1 MRWTRAA
8 LLAPALAGC
17 SLIYNPNN
25 LPNPP
30 VEAGIDAPIDA
41 PPIDAPFDAPP
52 DVPPGT
58 VLDANEAM
66 LTISDITPSAIDEGQ
81 GDAGS
86 LPGVFVIRGHNIVNA
101 NLKVELIPPDGV
113 TVLVDPVTDALAS
126 HNGDYLAFT
135 VIAHVDTAL
144 AGDVA
149 LGAKV
154 SQDISPQ
161 YGGGTATQLLPVPL
175 TLHGLP
181 ELTST
186 SPGVNKTT
194 KVITLP
200 LPQAKYS
207 RVDLSDVTPAKLT
220 TTSSAIGAITAVSS
234 IVMGAITADATTTT
248 PGPGG
253 FATAGP
259 GAGHAGM
266 TAGALGNGGGGGGAG
281 LASPGTDGATAAGT
295 AGTGGAM
302 TGEPQ
307 ILSLASNLPSAGG
320 AGGGGFLLATP
331 GGAPGAGA
339 GMVVLVAGG
348 DITTGTISAV
358 GGNAGTAGSSGGGGA
373 GGTIVIRTTNGALS
387 IDTIRVR
394 GGNGSSAT
402 VGNGSVGRVRWDA
415 PAGAN
420 PASPDSAPHRGP
432 VFVAP
437 ARIVAAPQPYALSG
451 TNGDELDVRVTDQ
464 ANTPHTGEHISF
476 NSEGIATTTPSLF
489 AGYNLVCVKLMG
501 GTLTEP
507 VANACVDVVFLP

>member
-1 MRWTRAA
+1 MRCTRAV

-30 VEAGIDAPIDA
+30 VEAGIDTPQLPGDA
-41 PPIDAPFDAPP
+41 SAGA
-52 DVPPGT
+52 VR
-58 VLDANEAM
+58 DANDAM
-66 LTISDITPSAIDEGQ
+66 LTINDITPASIDEGQ

-101 NLKVELIPPDGV
+101 KLKVELIPPEGV
-113 TVLVDPVTDALAS
+113 TVLVEPVTDALAS

-135 VIAHVDTAL
+135 AIAHVDTAL
-144 AGDVA
+144 ATDVA
-149 LGAKV
+149 LGVKV
-154 SQDISPQ
+154 SQEISPQ

-194 KVITLP
+194 KVVTTP

-207 RVDLSDVTPAKLT
+207 KVDLSDVAPVKLVT
-220 TTSSAIGAITAVSS
+220 TTSAVGAITAVSS
-234 IVMGAITADATTTT
+234 IAMGAIIADATTTT

-259 GAGHAGM
+259 GVGASGQ
-266 TAGALGNGGGGGGAG
+266 TAIVIGIGGGGGGAG
-281 LASPGTDGATAAGT
+281 LAARGSDGATAGAVGGGSGGPPTGDDKILSLQDNLASAG
-295 AGTGGAM
+295 GTGGGGLGAL
-302 TGEPQ
+302 GGIPGGK
-307 ILSLASNLPSAGG
+307 AG
-320 AGGGGFLLATP
+320 AGG
-331 GGAPGAGA
+331 

-348 DITTGTISAV
+348 DITTGTISAL
-358 GGNAGTAGSSGGGGA
+358 GGNGSTSGSTGGGGA
-373 GGTIVIRTTNGALS
+373 GGTVVVRTANGALT
-387 IDTIRVR
+387 IGTIRVK
-394 GGNGSSAT
+394 GGNGSSMT

-415 PAGAN
+415 PAGTN
-420 PASPDSAPHRGP
+420 PASPDKAPHRGP
-432 VFVAP
+432 AFVAP
-437 ARIVAAPQPYALSG
+437 ARIVAAAQAYALSG
-451 TNGDELDVRVTDQ
+451 TTGDELDVRVTDQ
-464 ANTPHTGEHISF
+464 DNTPHTGEHISF
-476 NSEGIATTTPSLF
+476 NSKGVATTTPTLF